1 MSTELIAITGGIG
14 SGKSIASRVLT
25 AMGYEV
31 YDCDSR
37 AKEIMDRDR
46 NIHRR
51 IAEEVEPK
59 CISDC
64 GINRAILSATV
75 FADAERLAAINAIV
89 HGAVKEDIALWL
101 AGLDKKT
108 AFVETAILYE
118 SGLDRMVDCVWEVS
132 APTELRIERV
142 MRRSAL
148 TEEAVIARIKAQES
162 TIADTP
168 HPHIIK
174 LINDG
179 VSPLLPQIEKALE
192 KTWQ

>member
-1 MSTELIAITGGIG
+1 
-14 SGKSIASRVLT
+14 
-25 AMGYEV
+25 
-31 YDCDSR
+31 
-37 AKEIMDRDR
+37 
-46 NIHRR
+46 
-51 IAEEVEPK
+51 
-59 CISDC
+59 
-64 GINRAILSATV
+64 
-75 FADAERLAAINAIV
+75 
-89 HGAVKEDIALWL
+89 ALWL
-101 AGLDKKT
+101 AGLDRKT

-148 TEEAVIARIKAQES
+148 TEGAVIARIKAQES
-162 TIADTP
+162 TIVDTP